1 MDAMTEWDGRRR
13 PNRRSGRRRSR
24 VLAAVVMALTAA
36 LAAACGSSDSGG
48 GDGSTSKIRIALS
61 TPLLWPEVS
70 VANEAKLWAKHD
82 LEPAITEFPTGNE
95 ANQSLLGG
103 SADVAT
109 VAPTPVLLSAA
120 QGNDVRVVGL
130 AGYWESWRV
139 QALRASGIGTPADLA
154 GKSIGVTLGSSS
166 EMALQVF
173 LEENGMSADDVKLVN
188 VRPPD
193 MIPSISK
200 SSVDAINIWQ
210 PMTYRAEQTIPD
222 SKRIDFPYTFRNN
235 YLFVTTQTVLEKD
248 RDLVVRFMD
257 VMQEAAE
264 LMASDPET
272 AASAVA
278 KASGLTDD
286 EAKAVLKEYH
296 ASGGPADEGVIG
308 EFEFVEKFTR
318 DNGTLPA
325 GFAFDPDQLL
335 VSDLAGE

>member
-1 MDAMTEWDGRRR
+1 MDTMTEWDDRHRPDRRR
-13 PNRRSGRRRSR
+13 GPRRGR
-24 VLAAVVMALTAA
+24 LLTAVVVALVAV
-36 LAAACGSSDSGG
+36 LAAACGSSDS

-70 VANEAKLWAKHD
+70 VATDAKLWAKHD
-82 LEPAITEFPTGNE
+82 LEPVITEFPTGNE
-95 ANQSLLGG
+95 ANQALLGG

-120 QGNDVRVVGL
+120 QGNDVRVIGL
-130 AGYWESWRV
+130 AGYWETWRL
-139 QALRASGIGTPADLA
+139 QALRASGISTPADLA

-173 LEENGMSADDVKLVN
+173 LEENGMSADDVELVN

-222 SKRIDFPYTFRNN
+222 SERIDFPYTFRNN
-235 YLFVTTQTVLEKD
+235 YLFVTTQAVLEKD
-248 RDLVVRFMD
+248 RELAVRFMA
-257 VMQEAAE
+257 VMREAAE
-264 LMASDPET
+264 LMASDPEVAT
-272 AASAVA
+272 SAVA
-278 KASGLTDD
+278 KASGLTDE
-286 EAKAVLKEYH
+286 EAKAVLAEYH

-308 EFEFVEKFTR
+308 ELEFIEKFTR
-318 DNGTLPA
+318 DNDMLPD
-325 GFAFDPDQLL
+325 GFTFDPDELL
-335 VSDLAGE
+335 VSDVAGE

>member
-1 MDAMTEWDGRRR
+1 MHAMTEWDGRRR
-13 PNRRSGRRRSR
+13 PNSPSERRRSR
-24 VLAAVVMALTAA
+24 MLAAVVLALTAA
-36 LAAACGSSDSGG
+36 LAAACGSSDSG
-48 GDGSTSKIRIALS
+48 DGSSSEIRIALS

-70 VANEAKLWAKHD
+70 VATDAKLWAKHD
-82 LEPAITEFPTGNE
+82 LEPVITEFPTGNE

-130 AGYWESWRV
+130 AGYWETWRL
-139 QALRASGIGTPADLA
+139 QALRASGISTPADLA

-173 LEENGMSADDVKLVN
+173 LEENGLSADDVKLVN

-210 PMTYRAEQTIPD
+210 PMTYRAEQTVPD

-235 YLFVTTQTVLEKD
+235 YLFVTTQSVLEKD
-248 RDLVVRFMD
+248 RDLVVRFMA
-257 VMQEAAE
+257 VMKEAAD

-278 KASGLTDD
+278 KASGLTAE
-286 EAKAVLKEYH
+286 EAEAVLKEYR
-296 ASGGPADEGVIG
+296 ASGGPADDGVIA

-318 DNGTLPA
+318 ENDTLPA
-325 GFAFDPDQLL
+325 GFTFDPDELL
-335 VSDLAGE
+335 VADVAGE